1 MCLVICV
8 FIVLVSMKYGMKK
21 ILDIEM
27 KNQFRYLLQE
37 ILHV

>member
-1 MCLVICV
+1 
-8 FIVLVSMKYGMKK
+8 MKYGMKK

-37 ILHV
+37 FYMFNLLFEYRNIS

>member
-1 MCLVICV
+1 MCLV

-21 ILDIEM
+21 ILDIEI